1 MNLAEELVERCSLK
15 RREQIGPLSDQAFEE
30 LVLSVR
36 QNPQAFIDEPAE
48 QALSVLQRA
57 LDAFRGSM
65 RDSDLLD
72 DDQYM
77 AQRKKSYA
85 ALRQG
90 CLDAIK
96 LDGDCVDAQ
105 LVLAQASYGNPDE
118 LLDKLSAVEETI
130 FPDGASFGPDA
141 WDDVFARPQLR
152 LYAAMSRACED
163 GARYR
168 MALNYAE
175 LVMSATEKRADPLGA
190 RFTAAL
196 ALCRLEDEEG
206 LNRLDERFSLLGN
219 AWMNLARCILLYKL
233 DRMPAARR
241 ALRGY
246 ANLSEGGAYAL
257 LRPIFVETYLP
268 DRPDY
273 APGSFEEALC
283 VIHEAEPIIAD
294 TPDFIAWC
302 QTQDWLVA
310 DAQAF
315 AEKRD
320 LDW

>member
-15 RREQIGPLSDQAFEE
+15 RRKQIGPLSDQAFEE

-48 QALSVLQRA
+48 QALSVLQHA
-57 LDAFRGSM
+57 LDAFRDSM

-118 LLDKLSAVEETI
+118 LLDKLSAIEETL

-141 WDDVFARPQLR
+141 WDDVFTRPQLR
-152 LYAAMSRACED
+152 LYAAMSRARED

-206 LNRLDERFSLLGN
+206 LNRLDERFSLHGN

-268 DRPDY
+268 DRPGY